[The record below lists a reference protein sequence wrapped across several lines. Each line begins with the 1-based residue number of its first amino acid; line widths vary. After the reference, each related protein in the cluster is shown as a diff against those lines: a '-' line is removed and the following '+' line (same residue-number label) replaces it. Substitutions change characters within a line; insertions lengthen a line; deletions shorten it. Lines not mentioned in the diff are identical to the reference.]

1 MGLAVCSLVAMMLL
15 EGSSPMAVVLVPP
28 LILVFG
34 GTLGAAVAGST
45 IDDVRKPGWWF
56 RMAFAPARTSR
67 SREIIA
73 ELVDLAT
80 TARKEGMLPL
90 ENRARTVGDPFLRH

>member
-1 MGLAVCSLVAMMLL
+1 MDPATLIGIVLALGALL
-15 EGSSPMAVVLVPP
+15 TIGTMEGSSPMAVVLVPP

-34 GTLGAAVAGST
+34 GTFGAAVAGST
-45 IDDVRKPGWWF
+45 VADVRKIGSWF
-56 RMAFAPARTSR
+56 RMAFAAERASR
-67 SREIIA
+67 NKEIIA

-90 ENRARTVGDPFLRH
+90 ENRA